1 MDQQGKDMRFGLRMI
16 CKSPGFAAAA
26 ILTLALGIGGTRAIV
41 SFVDAVLLK
50 PLPFPG
56 ADQILNVW
64 EKPPGGERNGISTL
78 NFLDW
83 KNQNTVFTAMAAQS
97 WSSVTLTDADVP
109 VELRNGRVSAPYF
122 EIFGVKPMLGRT
134 FAADEDQLG
143 KNQVV
148 ILSHRVWQNR
158 FGEDSNII
166 SRTQALGSSLMLVL
180 KTGIALTGAG
190 LVIGVLGALGL
201 TRILSSLLFGISPR
215 DPWTLLFVSTVLAV
229 VAVAGVLHSCRQSDA
244 GGSLGG
250 APA

>member
-1 MDQQGKDMRFGLRMI
+1 MDQLGKDMRFELRMI
-16 CKSPGFAAAA
+16 RKSPGFAAAA
-26 ILTLALGIGGTRAIV
+26 ILTLALGIGGTTAIF
-41 SFVDAVLLK
+41 SFVDAVLRK

-97 WSSVTLTDADVP
+97 WGSVTLIDADVP

-166 SRTQALGSSLMLVL
+166 GRSIRLNGEPYT
-180 KTGIALTGAG
+180 
-190 LVIGVLGALGL
+190 VIGVMPPGMYDREWQDVWTPLAFKPSQM
-201 TRILSSLLFGISPR
+201 TRDYHWMISWARLKPGVTLQQAREQMKGIA
-215 DPWTLLFVSTVLAV
+215 D
-229 VAVAGVLHSCRQSDA
+229 
-244 GGSLGG
+244 
-250 APA
+250 